1 MLFKKQKKIIGS
13 GAAFSD
19 PREVENEIYFLV
31 VSVVVYFS
39 PLYFC
44 QYLKI
49 FLMSDI

>member
-1 MLFKKQKKIIGS
+1 MFFKKRKKILGS

-19 PREVENEIYFLV
+19 PREVENEMYFV
-31 VSVVVYFS
+31 IVSVVYFS
-39 PLYFC
+39 PLYFS